1 MLTPVQGRKQREA
14 ILKEAR
20 REERKKH
27 RAHLAS
33 LRQQIRDAR
42 AQRKAALAEAK
53 TRCRTERLAARERA
67 NALRVRLLQELR
79 EAVRAERQSARQSCS
94 ARISDARAITD
105 RIERTRAELEA
116 ERHFDR
122 QMRRIEAGNRQRK
135 KEIRRSTAREQ
146 RRESDDVVSANL
158 QPEYLGLWQ
167 RLKGQFPGTD
177 RMTRTEQFLH
187 HLEENPDLVLQA
199 MEDRSE
205 QVIRDLERREREARH
220 AYRARPPARHSYA
233 EIPSSSVE
241 AEVPF

>member
-53 TRCRTERLAARERA
+53 TRCRTERLAARDRA
-67 NALRVRLLQELR
+67 NALRDRLLQELR
-79 EAVRAERQSARQSCS
+79 DAVRAERQSARQGCS
-94 ARISDARAITD
+94 ARLSDARAITD
-105 RIERTRAELEA
+105 RIQRTRAELEA

-122 QMRRIEAGNRQRK
+122 QMRRIEAGNRQRT
-135 KEIRRSTAREQ
+135 KEIHRSTARER
-146 RRESDDVVSANL
+146 RRESDDVVSADL
-158 QPEYLGLWQ
+158 PAEYLGLWQ
-167 RLKGQFPGTD
+167 RMKGQFQGTD

-187 HLEENPDLVLQA
+187 FLEENPELLLQA

-205 QVIRDLERREREARH
+205 QVIRDLERREREARS
-220 AYRARPPARHSYA
+220 AYRTRPRGRQPYA
-233 EIPSSSVE
+233 EAPASSVE